1 MHSGGSGGQG
11 SAGRAPA
18 WRHGVRLIRN
28 EAGPGEWDSLRLAA
42 KAEDRAKAAEK
53 LRPAFEQQLRELGY
67 SSLAIAHAFSTMTCP
82 GTVEE
87 ALAELAENARLE
99 QIVPVPLDFEV
110 VEQESGLPVEYL
122 LMITGVER
130 EARGIRITYRVRPPL
145 PSRADRPRVEGRDD
159 RDQEYRRFGHSI
171 GLAGSRDLTIT
182 LRSFVVPLPQP
193 HASLLRVRISWSKG
207 SALLWECPAHEL
219 RITL

>member
-1 MHSGGSGGQG
+1 M
-11 SAGRAPA
+11 RPA
-18 WRHGVRLIRN
+18 
-28 EAGPGEWDSLRLAA
+28 PGECDSLRLAA
-42 KAEDRAKAAEK
+42 KAADRAKAAEK
-53 LRPAFEQQLRELGY
+53 LRPAFEHKLRELGY
-67 SSLAIAHAFSTMTCP
+67 SSLAIAHAFSTLAGP

-87 ALAELAENARLE
+87 ALAELAEKARRE

-110 VEQESGLPVEYL
+110 VEQESGLPVEYS

-159 RDQEYRRFGHSI
+159 CDQEYRHFGQSI
-171 GLAGSRDLTIT
+171 GLAGSRDRTIT
-182 LRSFVVPLPQP
+182 LGSFVVPLPQP
-193 HASLLRVRISWSKG
+193 SASLLRVRISWLES
-207 SALLWECPAHEL
+207 SASLWECPAHEL